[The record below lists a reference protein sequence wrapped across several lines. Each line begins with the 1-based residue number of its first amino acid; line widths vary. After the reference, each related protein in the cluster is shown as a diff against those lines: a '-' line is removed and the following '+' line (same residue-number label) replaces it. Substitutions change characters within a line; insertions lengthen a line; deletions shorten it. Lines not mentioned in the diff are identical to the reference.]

1 MRFFDLTP
9 QDSCEVESYLRAVPK
24 AVTIMGI
31 ESIAAVSAIIVAI
44 FLAIIVLV
52 WQGNRSD
59 ARFDRVDAR
68 FDALSAEFRSLR
80 ESLEPRLELDS
91 RLRSVEREQ
100 AEARGS
106 ARRQRESEG
115 TAD

>member
-1 MRFFDLTP
+1 M
-9 QDSCEVESYLRAVPK
+9 
-24 AVTIMGI
+24 TIVGI

-52 WQGNRSD
+52 WQGNRADARFDRAD

-80 ESLEPRLELDS
+80 ESLESRLDLDS

-106 ARRQRESEG
+106 ATQQRESEG